1 VDDSNTTPASFD
13 PRSIT
18 RPDRALL
25 VYFLLASL
33 CALVAAPFVFLP
45 LYVRYK
51 TMRYEID
58 EEGISMRWG
67 LLFRREVYL
76 TFRRIQ
82 DIHVTR
88 NIVERWLGLAKVH
101 IQTASG
107 TGGATMQIEGIR
119 NPETLR
125 DFLYQR
131 MRGARGHDAPPP
143 DQASGDDP
151 AALLREIRD
160 EIRRIRERL
169 EHEA

>member
-1 VDDSNTTPASFD
+1 VDDSNTAPASFD
-13 PRSIT
+13 PSSIT

-33 CALVAAPFVFLP
+33 CALVAAPFVFVP
-45 LYVRYK
+45 LYIRYK

-107 TGGATMQIEGIR
+107 TGDATMQIEGIL
-119 NPETLR
+119 NPEPLR

-131 MRGARGHDAPPP
+131 MRGARGHDAPSP
-143 DQASGDDP
+143 DQPSGDDP

-169 EHEA
+169 EQEA